1 MTYGANSEP
10 QRLRA
15 KAKTLTVW
23 IWIIGAVGVFFAAS
37 QLSRVG
43 RGAENPAS
51 GGTAYL
57 AGYLI
62 AAALFVIAPWS
73 QRPWCTDAA
82 RAFSLE
88 LASSTACRRSDVSR
102 HCPES
107 PQCSETQ
114 Y

>member
-1 MTYGANSEP
+1 VLLPVSQVRYSQKMPYGANSEA

-37 QLSRVG
+37 RLSMIG
-43 RGAENPAS
+43 RGAANPAS

-62 AAALFVIAPWS
+62 AGALFVIIPAVAAILVYRRRS
-73 QRPWCTDAA
+73 RVLA
-82 RAFSLE
+82 RARE
-88 LASSTACRRSDVSR
+88 LDGM
-102 HCPES
+102 P
-107 PQCSETQ
+107 
-114 Y
+114 